1 MSEITT
7 NKNTFS
13 EPVCVY
19 CKHHIFGAMCK
30 AFDRI
35 PNEILTGENDHSKP
49 LKDQGNDI
57 IFKAI

>member
-13 EPVCVY
+13 EPVCNKCVF
-19 CKHHIFGAMCK
+19 HISGVKCK

-35 PNEILTGENDHSKP
+35 PNEILTGENNHSKP
-49 LKDQGNDI
+49 LKDQENDI
-57 IFKAI
+57 IFKQI